1 MHKGYIKTAA
11 ILGAL
16 SVALGAFAAHTLK
29 GSVSDYALEI
39 FETSVRY
46 QFYHVF
52 ALLAV
57 GILYKEFPNKT
68 MVWAGRLFIA
78 GIILFS
84 GSLYILGSHKS
95 SGATRLQLDWRY
107 YSFWWHL
114 FYSWM
119 DFSFCGLQ
127 KKITFCNFCLAK
139 YLNIIYKQS
148 LPGRLKNNI
157 PFPIFVSHGN
167 YPKKD

>member
-29 GSVSDYALEI
+29 EIFSDNALEI
-39 FETSVRY
+39 FETAVRY

-57 GILYKEFPNKT
+57 GIIYKEFPNKLIK
-68 MVWAGRLFIA
+68 WSGRLFIA

-84 GSLYILGSHKS
+84 GSLYILSAIKASGSQDYNWIGAITPIGGLCFILGWIFLFLGISNKAKS
-95 SGATRLQLDWRY
+95 
-107 YSFWWHL
+107 
-114 FYSWM
+114 
-119 DFSFCGLQ
+119 
-127 KKITFCNFCLAK
+127 
-139 YLNIIYKQS
+139 
-148 LPGRLKNNI
+148 
-157 PFPIFVSHGN
+157 
-167 YPKKD
+167 